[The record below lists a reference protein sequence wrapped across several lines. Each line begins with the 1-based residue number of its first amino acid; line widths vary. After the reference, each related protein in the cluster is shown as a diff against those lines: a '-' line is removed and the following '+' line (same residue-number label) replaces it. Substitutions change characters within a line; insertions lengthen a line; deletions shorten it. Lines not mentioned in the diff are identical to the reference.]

1 MRPKSFVTRLSRA
14 ALLLGVAALVLTAFG
29 TTVAVAKAKKVD
41 KKAKPVALQTGNPS
55 APVTLEEAGSS
66 LLYPYLQVLTPQ
78 LSTAY
83 PNITLAPAA
92 GGSGLGI
99 SDTIAKLVQLG
110 GSDAYLAPELAVA
123 NPGVENIPIAV
134 SAQAIDYYVPGA
146 PSFLNLSGNVLAQI
160 YEGKITN
167 WNDPQLAALNPT
179 VTLPNLAIVPVRRV
193 DSSGDTFLFTSFLS
207 ATNSAWANGPSEG
220 TTVTWPAVSSELTA
234 SGNPGMIQVC
244 HATPG
249 CVAYIGVSVED
260 TAIEDGLQEALV
272 KNKAG
277 KFLKPIHSTIEAAVA
292 ASTKTTPATLA
303 QSLIYASGKNS
314 YPIINFEYL
323 MVQKQQSSAAVAEA
337 IRTFLAWASSPT
349 GGATSDN
356 LSAVDFVALPTSV
369 IPKVDA
375 AIAKITG

>member
-1 MRPKSFVTRLSRA
+1 MARSSRRS
-14 ALLLGVAALVLTAFG
+14 LFLIVIVLGLFGLLGMLFAQ
-29 TTVAVAKAKKVD
+29 K
-41 KKAKPVALQTGNPS
+41 
-55 APVTLEEAGSS
+55 
-66 LLYPYLQVLTPQ
+66 
-78 LSTAY
+78 
-83 PNITLAPAA
+83 
-92 GGSGLGI
+92 I
-99 SDTIAKLVQLG
+99 S
-110 GSDAYLAPELAVA
+110 
-123 NPGVENIPIAV
+123 
-134 SAQAIDYYVPGA
+134 PGA
-146 PSFLNLSGNVLAQI
+146 SPSSDSDIRESVKQFTQVYETIEQNYADKNNVP
-160 YEGKITN
+160 YG
-167 WNDPQLAALNPT
+167 
-179 VTLPNLAIVPVRRV
+179 
-193 DSSGDTFLFTSFLS
+193 
-207 ATNSAWANGPSEG
+207 
-220 TTVTWPAVSSELTA
+220 
-234 SGNPGMIQVC
+234 
-244 HATPG
+244 
-249 CVAYIGVSVED
+249 
-260 TAIEDGLQEALV
+260 LV